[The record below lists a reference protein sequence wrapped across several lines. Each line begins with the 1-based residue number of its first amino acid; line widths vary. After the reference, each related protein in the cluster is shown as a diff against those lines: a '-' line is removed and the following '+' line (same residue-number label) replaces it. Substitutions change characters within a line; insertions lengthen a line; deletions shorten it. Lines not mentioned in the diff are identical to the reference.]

1 MISVVSKMQLNLY
14 SITHLNNKFIV
25 DKQTDI
31 VKVNHPVERSSIF
44 KLNYDPAKE
53 FILNVKQYAD
63 KLAYRNQK

>member
-31 VKVNHPVERSSIF
+31 VKVNHPVERSS